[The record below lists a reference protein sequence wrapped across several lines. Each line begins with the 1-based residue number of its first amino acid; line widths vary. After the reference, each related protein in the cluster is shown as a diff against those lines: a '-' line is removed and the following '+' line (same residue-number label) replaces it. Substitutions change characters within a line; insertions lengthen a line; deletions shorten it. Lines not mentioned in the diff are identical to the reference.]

1 MVLSKNA
8 NVLVGSPSQMKCLV
22 YMCPI
27 VVLHYPHGSSMAFQ
41 DDATSD
47 WRDGEERD
55 RQRTAGAMDDRRD
68 GDGRDGEGCD
78 GRQKT
83 GDQCDSKSQ
92 WREQW
97 LALDNKR
104 KR

>member
-1 MVLSKNA
+1 MALSKNA

-27 VVLHYPHGSSMAFQ
+27 VVLHHPHGSSMAFR

-55 RQRTAGAMDDRRD
+55 RQWTAGAMDDRHD
-68 GDGRDGEGCD
+68 GNGRDGERCD
-78 GRQKT
+78 ERRKT
-83 GDQCDSKSQ
+83 GDQRDGESQ
-92 WREQW
+92 WREQR
-97 LALDNKR
+97 LVLDNKR
-104 KR
+104 K